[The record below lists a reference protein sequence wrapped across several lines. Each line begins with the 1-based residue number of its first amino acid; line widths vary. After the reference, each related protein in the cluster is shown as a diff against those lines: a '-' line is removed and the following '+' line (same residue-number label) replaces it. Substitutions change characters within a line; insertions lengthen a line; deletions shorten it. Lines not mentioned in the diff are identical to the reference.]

1 MTHGVISHNA
11 DLFYW
16 GQSGAINES
25 LADIMGEIIDH
36 RHPSPGDSPH
46 SWALGED
53 LPIGAVR
60 SMKNPGQVR
69 AARLHDQPA
78 LRAAARPTTAA
89 CTPTAA
95 SATARST

>member
-1 MTHGVISHNA
+1 MFYGQGYASADDVVGHEMTHGVISHNS

-36 RHPSPGDSPH
+36 RTRRPRGDSPAQL
-46 SWALGED
+46 ALGED

-60 SMKNPGQVR
+60 NMSNPPAVR
-69 AARLHDQPA
+69 SAR
-78 LRAAARPTTAA
+78 TG
-89 CTPTAA
+89 
-95 SATARST
+95 

>member
-36 RHPSPGDSPH
+36 RHHELAATRRTTGRSARTCRSAPSG
-46 SWALGED
+46 
-53 LPIGAVR
+53 
-60 SMKNPGQVR
+60 
-69 AARLHDQPA
+69 
-78 LRAAARPTTAA
+78 T
-89 CTPTAA
+89 
-95 SATARST
+95 